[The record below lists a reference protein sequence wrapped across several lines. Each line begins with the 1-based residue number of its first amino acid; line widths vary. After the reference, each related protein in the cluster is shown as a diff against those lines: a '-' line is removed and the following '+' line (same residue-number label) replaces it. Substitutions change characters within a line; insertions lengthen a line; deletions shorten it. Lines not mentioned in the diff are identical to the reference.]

1 MNNQIKFIRKAFQ
14 MEIIKQQIIVSI
26 TKTELNSL
34 IAEAMSN
41 PDSAAAIKRVLNPL
55 LVDSFPQFSEF
66 TQISLGDT
74 DETGSTQVILKQPAA
89 PKSNS
94 ALKAIEPAV
103 VINKPDYPTQTVA
116 ADTEAV
122 SAPEPEAETPAES
135 NVSEQP
141 KPSTYIDPFG
151 N

>member
-1 MNNQIKFIRKAFQ
+1 

-34 IAEAMSN
+34 IAEAMTN

-74 DETGSTQVILKQPAA
+74 DETGTTQVILKQPAA

-103 VINKPDYPTQTVA
+103 VINKPEDATQTVA

-122 SAPEPEAETPAES
+122 SAPEPEAEAES
-135 NVSEQP
+135 IGSESDISEQP
-141 KPSTYIDPFG
+141 KSPTDIDPFG

>member
-1 MNNQIKFIRKAFQ
+1 

-34 IAEAMSN
+34 IAEAMAN

-103 VINKPDYPTQTVA
+103 VINNPEETPETDT
-116 ADTEAV
+116 ADV
-122 SAPEPEAETPAES
+122 SEPESETLAES
-135 NVSEQP
+135 DSSEQP
-141 KPSTYIDPFG
+141 KPSTYVDPFG

>member
-1 MNNQIKFIRKAFQ
+1 

-34 IAEAMSN
+34 IAEAMAN

-74 DETGSTQVILKQPAA
+74 DEAGTTQVILKQPAA

-94 ALKAIEPAV
+94 ALKSIEPAV
-103 VINKPDYPTQTVA
+103 VINNPED
-116 ADTEAV
+116 AV
-122 SAPEPEAETPAES
+122 EPEPEPEAEAES
-135 NVSEQP
+135 NDSEQP

>member
-1 MNNQIKFIRKAFQ
+1 

-94 ALKAIEPAV
+94 AIKAIEPAV
-103 VINKPDYPTQTVA
+103 VINNPEDA
-116 ADTEAV
+116 AQSDTAAV
-122 SAPEPEAETPAES
+122 EPEPEPEAEADS
-135 NVSEQP
+135 SEQP

-151 N
+151 TES

>member
-1 MNNQIKFIRKAFQ
+1 

-34 IAEAMSN
+34 IAEAMAN

-74 DETGSTQVILKQPAA
+74 DETGTTQVILKQPAA

-94 ALKAIEPAV
+94 AIKAIEPAV
-103 VINKPDYPTQTVA
+103 VINKSED
-116 ADTEAV
+116 AV
-122 SAPEPEAETPAES
+122 ELEAEAES
-135 NVSEQP
+135 NDSESDSSEQP
-141 KPSTYIDPFG
+141 APSTYVDPFGQPKSTTDIDPFG

>member
-1 MNNQIKFIRKAFQ
+1 

-74 DETGSTQVILKQPAA
+74 DETGTTQVILKQPAA

-103 VINKPDYPTQTVA
+103 VINNPEETPETGT
-116 ADTEAV
+116 AV
-122 SAPEPEAETPAES
+122 EPEAESDT
-135 NVSEQP
+135 SEQP
-141 KPSTYIDPFG
+141 APSTYVDPFG

>member
-1 MNNQIKFIRKAFQ
+1 

-34 IAEAMSN
+34 IAEAMAN

-74 DETGSTQVILKQPAA
+74 DETGTTQVILKQPAA

-103 VINKPDYPTQTVA
+103 VINNHEETPETGTV
-116 ADTEAV
+116 
-122 SAPEPEAETPAES
+122 EPESEAES
-135 NVSEQP
+135 DNSEQP

>member
-1 MNNQIKFIRKAFQ
+1 

-34 IAEAMSN
+34 IAEAMAN

-74 DETGSTQVILKQPAA
+74 DETGTTQVILKQPAA

-103 VINKPDYPTQTVA
+103 VINSPEETTQTAVA
-116 ADTEAV
+116 
-122 SAPEPEAETPAES
+122 APEPEAEAEVES
-135 NVSEQP
+135 NDSEQP

>member
-1 MNNQIKFIRKAFQ
+1 

-34 IAEAMSN
+34 IAEAMAN

-74 DETGSTQVILKQPAA
+74 DETGTTQVILKQPAA

-94 ALKAIEPAV
+94 ALKSIEPAV
-103 VINKPDYPTQTVA
+103 VINKPDYPTHNDTDAAVA
-116 ADTEAV
+116 
-122 SAPEPEAETPAES
+122 PEAEAEAEAES
-135 NVSEQP
+135 NDSEQP

>member
-1 MNNQIKFIRKAFQ
+1 

-26 TKTELNSL
+26 TKTELNAL
-34 IAEAMSN
+34 IAEAMAN

-74 DETGSTQVILKQPAA
+74 DETGATQVILKQPAA

-94 ALKAIEPAV
+94 PIKAIEPAV
-103 VINKPDYPTQTVA
+103 VINKPEETAQTVA
-116 ADTEAV
+116 AETEAV
-122 SAPEPEAETPAES
+122 STPEPEAEAES
-135 NVSEQP
+135 NGSESDISEQP
-141 KPSTYIDPFG
+141 SPSPYIDPFG